1 MMRLYEQ
8 GSSHRLKALGFR
20 PNYVGGIFMKN
31 HWQSVFTGTTASST
45 ACRHGSIRRP
55 RSQPTAEQFS
65 PVGQTRFLRMWAR
78 PSCSKP
84 EPPVSFGFL
93 RP

>member
-20 PNYVGGIFMKN
+20 PNYVGGIFYEKSLAERFYRYYCKLN
-31 HWQSVFTGTTASST
+31 RLPSRIDPET
-45 ACRHGSIRRP
+45 